1 MDPAWPRCVEIAI
14 LGIERFEIETWELGV
29 GSWELELIVD

>member
-14 LGIERFEIETWELGV
+14 LGIERFEIETRELGV